1 MSNKEKEE
9 MEDKGQFM
17 HFVRRR
23 RRFTLKS
30 ATQHGFSRALVA
42 YHVSKGDIVRLAR
55 GLYGDPSSGQSAF
68 ADYEALAA
76 SGCEFTVALFSALRL
91 HGFTTANPMEVWI
104 ALPKDAKKPR
114 TAEVPVRAVWMG
126 NESYRYGVKRL
137 CSGGVSFKVF
147 TAAKTVADLFKFRN
161 KYGLDIALEALR
173 DGWRKRLF
181 TMDELREAAKVCRMV
196 RIMSPYLEGLLA

>member
-1 MSNKEKEE
+1 
-9 MEDKGQFM
+9 ME
-17 HFVRRR
+17 
-23 RRFTLKS
+23 L
-30 ATQHGFSRALVA
+30 
-42 YHVSKGDIVRLAR
+42 
-55 GLYGDPSSGQSAF
+55 
-68 ADYEALAA
+68 
-76 SGCEFTVALFSALRL
+76 
-91 HGFTTANPMEVWI
+91 WI

-126 NESYRYGVKRL
+126 NESYRYGVKRV

-196 RIMSPYLEGLLA
+196 RIMSPYLEGMLA